1 MYLSYLNIGE
11 KNVTLQNGLVTTV
24 RCFFLFIKAH
34 INYTSLLRHSQ
45 EFLFHYLKAR
55 QQNNFFYLMGF
66 LCLHH
71 SRLSK
76 KRRIGKAKS
85 VYINDIHI

>member
-1 MYLSYLNIGE
+1 MLLSVYKSTYKL
-11 KNVTLQNGLVTTV
+11 
-24 RCFFLFIKAH
+24 H
-34 INYTSLLRHSQ
+34 ISAQISQ

-55 QQNNFFYLMGF
+55 QQNIFFYLMGF

-85 VYINDIHI
+85 VYINDIHIQDNQVIKVWLQNLISHS